1 MNDVSSFLQQGLPA
15 EMVETFAHLLFSDDG
30 ADASLLIEQL
40 FADGV
45 TPEMIMLGLL
55 APAARLMGDM
65 WCSDRLS
72 FVDVTLGLSRI
83 QQVLRQ
89 IRLPEAP
96 AGHEK
101 GRALLVPVPGEQH
114 TFGLRL
120 VEEFLIRNGWSVTC
134 NFRASHAD
142 ILDAVAAKSYNFV
155 GFSISCERL
164 LPALRSAIRG
174 LRSASRN
181 PELRIMVGGVLFT
194 DLSAEADSCGA
205 DAVAIDA
212 DDAVAKA
219 NAWFALAGVE

>member
-120 VEEFLIRNGWSVTC
+120 VEEFLIRTGWSVTC
-134 NFRASHAD
+134 HLRASQAD
-142 ILDAVAAKSYNFV
+142 IVDAVAAKSYDFV

-164 LPALRSAIRG
+164 LPALRSAIRSV
-174 LRSASRN
+174 RSASRN

-194 DLSAEADSCGA
+194 DLSADPDPCGA
-205 DAVAIDA
+205 DAVVLNA